1 MKKLILLP
9 IVCLMWMAGYSQQHP
24 MLSQYMFNGLILNPA
39 YAGSKDYIST
49 GLLYR
54 KQWVEFDGAPVT
66 QTAFIHGPLKSRKVG
81 IGFSLINDKIGVTNR
96 TDAYGSYA
104 YHLKVGE
111 RGKFS
116 MGLQA
121 GVSYYNARLSDL
133 IYWDKNDPV
142 FAEEVQTNLLPNAG
156 VGVYYYERKFYA
168 GLSVPHLLSYDPQKS
183 LSFEVEKVPH
193 QVRHYFFSSGYVAEV
208 NDDFKIKPS
217 VLVKYV
223 PDTPVE
229 FDINCNVLLANTF
242 WIGASYRTGDAIVGI
257 IEYQITR
264 KMRLGY
270 SYDATISDIRNHS
283 SGSHEIMLG
292 YDFGYDIMKMKTPRY
307 F

>member
-1 MKKLILLP
+1 MKRVYILI
-9 IVCLMWMAGYSQQHP
+9 IICLVSYAGYSQQHP

-39 YAGSKDYIST
+39 YAGSKDYVST
-49 GLLYR
+49 GLVYR
-54 KQWVEFDGAPVT
+54 KQWVEFDGAPET
-66 QTAFIHGPLKSRKVG
+66 QTAFIHGPLRNKKVG
-81 IGFSLINDKIGVTNR
+81 LGFSLINDKIGVTNR

-104 YHLKVGE
+104 YHIKAGK
-111 RGKFS
+111 GKFA

-121 GVSYYNARLSDL
+121 GISYYRAKLSDL

-142 FAEEVQTNLLPNAG
+142 FAEDIQSNILPNAG
-156 VGVYYYERKFYA
+156 VGIYYYERIFYA
-168 GLSVPHLLSYDPQKS
+168 GISVPHLLSYDPQRS
-183 LSFEVEKVPH
+183 LSFDIEKVPH
-193 QVRHYFFSSGYVAEV
+193 QVRHYFLSTGYVAEI

-223 PDTPVE
+223 ADAPVE
-229 FDINCNVLLANTF
+229 FDLNCNFLFANTF

-257 IEYQITR
+257 VEYQISPR
-264 KMRLGY
+264 MRLGY
-270 SYDATISDIRNHS
+270 SYDATLSDLKDHS

-292 YDFGYDIMKMKTPRY
+292 YDFGYEITKMKTPRY

>member
-1 MKKLILLP
+1 MKNLYLLP
-9 IVCLMWMAGYSQQHP
+9 LLFLLCLSAFGQQHP

-39 YAGSKDYIST
+39 YAGSKDYVST

-66 QTAFIHGPLKSRKVG
+66 QTAFIHGPLKNKK
-81 IGFSLINDKIGVTNR
+81 IGLGFTLLNDKIGVTNR
-96 TDAYGSYA
+96 TDAYASYA
-104 YHLKVGE
+104 YHIKTGKK
-111 RGKFS
+111 GKFA
-116 MGLQA
+116 MGLQG
-121 GVSYYNARLSDL
+121 GVSYYRAQLSDL
-133 IYWDKNDPV
+133 VYWDKSDPV
-142 FAEEVQTNLLPNAG
+142 FAADIQSNLLPNAG
-156 VGVYYYERKFYA
+156 VGIYYYQRTFYA

-183 LSFEVEKVPH
+183 LSFDIEKVPH
-193 QVRHYFFSSGYVAEV
+193 QVRHYFFSSGYVAEI

-223 PDTPVE
+223 ANAPVE
-229 FDINCNVLLANTF
+229 LDINCNLLLANTF

-257 IEYQITR
+257 LEYQITP
-264 KMRLGY
+264 KLRLGY
-270 SYDATISDIRNHS
+270 SYDATLSDLKDHS

-292 YDFGYDIMKMKTPRY
+292 YDFGYEVMKMKTPRY